1 MKLECLPTFAE
12 DDESCVDFVVTPETQ
27 NNILLL
33 AQKTNL
39 RVREIGQL
47 RRAKMHICCLI
58 DDLNIKSALTPA
70 LRELLE
76 ASLTLQTT
84 STKVLANYLKR
95 SPATIRTEFLKI
107 LSILGERGSHFSV

>member
-47 RRAKMHICCLI
+47 RRAKMHI
-58 DDLNIKSALTPA
+58 S
-70 LRELLE
+70 
-76 ASLTLQTT
+76 T
-84 STKVLANYLKR
+84 SKA
-95 SPATIRTEFLKI
+95 
-107 LSILGERGSHFSV
+107 H